1 MSSTE
6 NVRLTDEERDSIRDA
21 AFDHFGAYPEGIYE
35 LFEALLAAR
44 LPATTDAPLPAD
56 HPAIVHALKQGH
68 ENGWNAAGSALRD
81 MADELE
87 RSRAECR
94 HLNDRL
100 DEAGERIA
108 ELNRAG
114 LGNLDAKLPS
124 EDLASKSSL
133 AHKAGEGQ

>member
-1 MSSTE
+1 MSTTE
-6 NVRLTDEERDSIRDA
+6 NT
-21 AFDHFGAYPEGIYE
+21 
-35 LFEALLAAR
+35 
-44 LPATTDAPLPAD
+44 PLPAD

-94 HLNDRL
+94 HLNARL
-100 DEAGERIA
+100 DEAGEKIA

-114 LGNLDAKLPS
+114 LATTDAEAAWIEWVKDIPGDP
-124 EDLASKSSL
+124 EDYADISGVFKAGYRAGL
-133 AHKAGEGQ
+133 AHKAGEDA